1 MTRILSIDGG
11 GFRGVIPAHILQAL
25 QREAGGAAF
34 TSLFDVFAGTST
46 GAILCA
52 GLTAP
57 RERGSRSPRHDIGR
71 ILQIYREEGPVIFR
85 KRSLHELNADLADL
99 ANVNLLELVTP
110 GAGINDLRKL
120 LNLVN
125 RLRQPLH
132 DLDVLQ
138 ARLAVHF
145 DGLRMGDALRR
156 LMLATYDLNSRS
168 LRVIDSNLDPNRAMA
183 RMVSASA
190 AAPGFF
196 APVAVGDDMLL
207 TDGGMG
213 LANPA
218 LYAVAR
224 LVGEGVALQ
233 DITVVSLGTGT
244 AAHGAGTRDWARWER
259 MGPMHW
265 LLSQEYLN
273 TLWDGSGE
281 LVDQTLS
288 ALLGPRY
295 HRLQVPMDPAMIR
308 LDDGS
313 GDYYRA
319 LVGVAEGW
327 ISEKRAQVQ
336 AAARAVSRR

>member
-25 QREAGGAAF
+25 QREAGGAAC

-57 RERGSRSPRHDIGR
+57 GGRGTRSPRYDIAR

-85 KRSLHELNADLADL
+85 KRSLHELNEDLADL
-99 ANVNLLELVTP
+99 AGVNLLELVTP
-110 GAGINDLRKL
+110 GNGINDLRKL
-120 LNLVN
+120 LNLIN

-138 ARLAVHF
+138 ERLAVYF
-145 DGLRMGDALRR
+145 DGLRMSDALCR
-156 LMLATYDLNSRS
+156 LMLATYDLNSRQ
-168 LRVIDSNLDPNRAMA
+168 LRVIDSNLHPNRSMS

-196 APVAVGDDMLL
+196 APVAVGNEMLL

-213 LANPA
+213 LSNPA
-218 LYAVAR
+218 LFAVAQ

-244 AAHGAGTRDWARWER
+244 AAAGMDTREWAKWER
-259 MGPMHW
+259 MGPLHW
-265 LLSQEYLN
+265 LLSQEYLT

-281 LVDQTLS
+281 LVDHTLS

-295 HRLQVPMDPAMIR
+295 HRLQVEMDPAMIR

-319 LVGVAEGW
+319 LVGVADGW
-327 ISEKRAQVQ
+327 VNDKRAKVQ

>member
-25 QREAGGAAF
+25 QREAGGTAF

-57 RERGSRSPRHDIGR
+57 RERGSRAPRHDIAR
-71 ILQIYREEGPVIFR
+71 ILDIYRQEGPVIFR
-85 KRSLHELNADLADL
+85 KKSLHELNADLADL
-99 ANVNLLELVTP
+99 ASVNLLELVTP
-110 GAGINDLRKL
+110 GAGVNDLRKL

-132 DLDVLQ
+132 DLDVLMD
-138 ARLAVHF
+138 RLEVHF
-145 DGLRMGDALRR
+145 SGLRMGDALRR
-156 LMLATYDLNSRS
+156 LMLATYDLNSRQ
-168 LRVIDSNLDPNRAMA
+168 LRVIDSSLDPNRSMP
-183 RMVSASA
+183 RMVGASA

-196 APVAVGDDMLL
+196 APAAIGNDMLL

-213 LANPA
+213 LSNPA

-233 DITVVSLGTGT
+233 DITVVSLGTG
-244 AAHGAGTRDWARWER
+244 AAAPATGTRDWNKWER
-259 MGPMHW
+259 MGPLHW
-265 LLSQEYLN
+265 LLSQEYLT

-281 LVDQTLS
+281 LVDYTLS

-295 HRLQVPMDPAMIR
+295 HRLQVDMDSAMIR

-313 GDYYRA
+313 GDYYRT
-319 LVGVAEGW
+319 LVGVADAW
-327 ISEKRAQVQ
+327 ITARRASIQ
-336 AAARAVSRR
+336 AAARAVRR